1 MLEILILLTACLGS
15 LVIWSPD
22 ELASLDIQIVVAE
35 FGEGSL
41 LPIIGKL
48 FFVQS
53 SGSCTFS
60 TPMPHN
66 AFSILYGFTNSS
78 NTDLALSVQSSGG
91 SMMIEV
97 VPGNT
102 MNFVMTAEDESLAKS
117 ITITCIAISQ
127 DIGGQIQK
135 YSSKEIWAS
144 YSYDYSRGSSNLIDF
159 QMSSN
164 YTNDLQFIS
173 VFSNISTRL

>member
-144 YSYDYSRGSSNLIDF
+144 YSYDYSRNSSKLIDF